1 MSILEFTRKYCFWP
15 NLCAILTN
23 IPPLSETV
31 DSEEFDQAP
40 PFLNVKRSSIGIKS
54 KSAIC
59 SWTKKKEFLTS
70 PCTKT
75 SNDLNP
81 PLSIV
86 FFLLSWLL
94 VILYLLN
101 RSWNVNMKVCRCHTD
116 QKPRAEVRRKTLV
129 WEPWYLFGSELSL
142 SLGECA
148 HFHIPGTTAA
158 CSAAP
163 ALASSS
169 PSSFPLVTDNTCT
182 VTPAAA
188 PTAELQSR
196 SQQSNQNAKYQRG
209 PGSFLLVIANSSLC
223 HLQSFSAMHVTAG
236 ALFLDKLD
244 PFPTVPSSI
253 EIFSEYVSS
262 QRIILVSW
270 LTTVSKVNWF
280 TLVWGSIVSTDNA
293 AHGSLCLGS
302 TFSQA
307 AALLSH
313 VTVSQLWPPKCPG
326 LFLTPKMHCVLCA
339 PTHRNYIALDIKTS
353 CPVKGESGKYL
364 DNENSVPLKWSNWSI
379 IWTPYS
385 KEMPKPILAS
395 VKTPSLWLNDSLNNN
410 LISVGLP

>member
-23 IPPLSETV
+23 IPSLSETV

-81 PLSIV
+81 PPSVV
-86 FFLLSWLL
+86 FFLLSLLL
-94 VILYLLN
+94 VILHLLN
-101 RSWNVNMKVCRCHTD
+101 RSWNVNMKVCNTD

-182 VTPAAA
+182 VTPALHLLQNCKADRSSPTKMQSINEA
-188 PTAELQSR
+188 PDPSCLSLQTLR
-196 SQQSNQNAKYQRG
+196 FVTCNR
-209 PGSFLLVIANSSLC
+209 FLQCTSL
-223 HLQSFSAMHVTAG
+223 QVRFSW
-236 ALFLDKLD
+236 
-244 PFPTVPSSI
+244 I
-253 EIFSEYVSS
+253 
-262 QRIILVSW
+262 
-270 LTTVSKVNWF
+270 NW
-280 TLVWGSIVSTDNA
+280 TP
-293 AHGSLCLGS
+293 
-302 TFSQA
+302 
-307 AALLSH
+307 
-313 VTVSQLWPPKCPG
+313 SQLYLVQLKSFPSMYLLE
-326 LFLTPKMHCVLCA
+326 LF
-339 PTHRNYIALDIKTS
+339 
-353 CPVKGESGKYL
+353 
-364 DNENSVPLKWSNWSI
+364 
-379 IWTPYS
+379 
-385 KEMPKPILAS
+385 
-395 VKTPSLWLNDSLNNN
+395 
-410 LISVGLP
+410 